1 MVGLRRPFLARR
13 SAKSVNFPR
22 APAAQAM
29 QIHLAKSDI
38 TAMPVDAVV
47 NPANSLGIMGGG
59 VSAALSRKG
68 GPTIQREAMSLAPIA
83 VGAAVVTNAGQLWAK
98 HVIHAPTMEQPG
110 TKVGVENVRRATR
123 AALLAAARHGFEVIA
138 LPGMGTGLGGVDPAD
153 AARAIVDELRAHR
166 QPKPSTVYLVDIDD
180 EILFCLEEALRL
192 AVG

>member
-1 MVGLRRPFLARR
+1 
-13 SAKSVNFPR
+13 
-22 APAAQAM
+22 M

-38 TAMPVDAVV
+38 TEMPVDAIV

-83 VGAAVVTNAGQLWAK
+83 VGAAVVTNAGHLWAK
-98 HVIHAPTMEQPG
+98 RIIHAPTMEEPG
-110 TKVGVENVRRATR
+110 IKIGIENVRRATR
-123 AALLAAARHGFEVIA
+123 AALIAAARHGFDLIA
-138 LPGMGTGLGGVDPAD
+138 LPGMGTGLGGMDPAD

-166 QPKPSTVYLVDIDD
+166 QPKPAVVYLVDIND
-180 EILFCLEEALRL
+180 EILSCLEEALRL